1 VLPQLRDS
9 LRSELSA
16 LEAADR
22 LRRLPFMEGS
32 SRIHG
37 LHSGHPVISFSSND
51 YLGLA
56 DHPDLL
62 NAAAEASGRSGFGAA
77 ASRLVSGDLPEHRA
91 LEIALADYL
100 RRPSALLFP
109 TGYQANIGV
118 VATLAGPG
126 DLIVSDAYN
135 HASLIDGCRLSR
147 ATVRVFPHADPAAAR
162 AALTAPGDSPFRRRF
177 LITESLFSMDGDL
190 APLDR
195 YAEIAADTATALVV
209 DEAHALGV
217 LGPDG
222 RGWAAQLGIEPDV
235 LIGTLGK
242 AFGSLGGFVT
252 GAPELRSILENRA
265 RSFLFTTAAP
275 PSLLA
280 AALAALRIIDSA
292 TGSQR
297 RRLLAD
303 NITHLRDRLA
313 PLTPSTPRPPLPTP
327 IVPFILGA
335 DGAALAISRA
345 LLAEGHFVQA
355 IRPPTVPE
363 GTARLRITLSAT
375 HTESEVDALA
385 GALFRH
391 AGSLR

>member
-9 LRSELSA
+9 LQAELSS
-16 LEAADR
+16 LENAGR

-56 DHPDLL
+56 DHPDLA
-62 NAAAEASGRSGFGAA
+62 NAAAEAAAHSGFGAA

-91 LEIALADYL
+91 LEGALAAFL
-100 RRPSALLFP
+100 ARPAALLFP
-109 TGYQANIGV
+109 TGYQANIGA

-147 ATVRVFPHADPAAAR
+147 ATVRVFPHADPAAAK
-162 AALTAPGDSPFRRRF
+162 AALSAAGDPPFRRRF

-195 YAEIAADTATALVV
+195 YAEIAAATQTALIV
-209 DEAHALGV
+209 DEAHAVGV
-217 LGPDG
+217 LGPSG
-222 RGWAAQLGIEPDV
+222 RGWAAHLGVVPDV

-242 AFGSLGGFVT
+242 AFGSHGGFVT
-252 GAPELRSILENRA
+252 GVTELRAILENRA

-275 PSLLA
+275 PSLPA

-292 TGSQR
+292 TGSLR

-303 NITHLRDRLA
+303 NITRLRDRLA
-313 PLTPSTPRPPLPTP
+313 PLTPRASQPPLPTP
-327 IVPFILGA
+327 IVPFVLGT
-335 DGAALAISRA
+335 DGDAVSASRA
-345 LLAEGHFVQA
+345 LLSEGHFVQA

-375 HTESEVDALA
+375 HTESEVDGLV

-391 AGSLR
+391 VGVR

>member
-9 LRSELSA
+9 LQAELTS
-16 LEAADR
+16 LENADR

-56 DHPDLL
+56 DHPDLA
-62 NAAAEASGRSGFGAA
+62 NAAAEAAAHSGFGAA

-91 LEIALADYL
+91 LEGALAAFL
-100 RRPSALLFP
+100 ARPSALLFP
-109 TGYQANIGV
+109 TGYQANIGA

-126 DLIVSDAYN
+126 DLLVSDAYN

-147 ATVRVFPHADPAAAR
+147 ATVRVFPHADPAAAK
-162 AALTAPGDSPFRRRF
+162 AALSAPGDPPFRRRF

-190 APLDR
+190 APLDS
-195 YAEIAADTATALVV
+195 YAEIAAATRTALIV
-209 DEAHALGV
+209 DEAHAIGV

-222 RGWAAQLGIEPDV
+222 RGWAAHLGVVPDV

-242 AFGSLGGFVT
+242 AFGSHGGFVT
-252 GAPELRSILENRA
+252 GVPELRAILENRA

-275 PSLLA
+275 PSLPA

-292 TGSQR
+292 TGSLR

-303 NITHLRDRLA
+303 NINRLQDRLA
-313 PLTPSTPRPPLPTP
+313 PLTRHASRPPLPTP
-327 IVPFILGA
+327 IVPFVLGT
-335 DGAALAISRA
+335 DGAAVSASRA
-345 LLAEGHFVQA
+345 LLSEGHFVQA

-375 HTESEVDALA
+375 HTESEVDGLV

-391 AGSLR
+391 VGTR